1 MRRYLLD
8 TGPLGAYLQGR
19 PAVVHLVAPWL
30 RAQEAATSILAYAEV
45 VEYLKGFP
53 DFVTLHTQ
61 LRRLLRHIYP
71 YFLTYRILERYAD
84 LRRSLRRPYGPGL
97 IGDIDTLIAATA
109 LERHLTV
116 VTIDTDFSA
125 RSQPAGDTPLPHNH
139 ANPVN
144 PLIILCQ
151 QSHLIS
157 ITTYYRQYHR
167 RGA

>member
-19 PAVVHLVAPWL
+19 QAVVHLVAPWL

-45 VEYLKGFP
+45 VEYIKGFP
-53 DFVTLHTQ
+53 DFVSLHTQ

-84 LRRSLRRPYGPGL
+84 LRRSLRPPHGPGL

-109 LERHLTV
+109 FERNLTV
-116 VTIDTDFSA
+116 VTIDTDFQRVPNLGVILLSRA
-125 RSQPAGDTPLPHNH
+125 TMQVLSTP
-139 ANPVN
+139 
-144 PLIILCQ
+144 
-151 QSHLIS
+151 
-157 ITTYYRQYHR
+157 
-167 RGA
+167 

>member
-19 PAVVHLVAPWL
+19 QAVVNLVGPWL
-30 RAQEAATSILAYAEV
+30 RQHEAATSILAYAEV

-53 DFVTLHTQ
+53 DFVSLHTQ

-84 LRRSLRRPYGPGL
+84 LRRSLRPPHGPGL

-109 LERHLTV
+109 LERNLTV
-116 VTIDTDFSA
+116 VTIDTDFQ
-125 RSQPAGDTPLPHNH
+125 RVPNLR
-139 ANPVN
+139 V
-144 PLIILCQ
+144 ILLSRATMQ
-151 QSHLIS
+151 VLSVP
-157 ITTYYRQYHR
+157 
-167 RGA
+167 